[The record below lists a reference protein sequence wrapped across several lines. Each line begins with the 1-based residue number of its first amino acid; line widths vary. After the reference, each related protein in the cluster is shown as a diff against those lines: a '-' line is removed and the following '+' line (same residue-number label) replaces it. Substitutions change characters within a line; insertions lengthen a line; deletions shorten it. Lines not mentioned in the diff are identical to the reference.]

1 MPDSD
6 HDLLIRIDERIEKM
20 HKELLGNG
28 RPGRVDVVEGRVD
41 ALEAAK
47 NRTIGWIAGAGA
59 TVGVAWGALEYLF
72 HRKP

>member
-1 MPDSD
+1 VADSD

-28 RPGRVDVVEGRVD
+28 RPGRMELVEGRVTD
-41 ALEAAK
+41 LEAGR
-47 NRTIGWIAGAGA
+47 NRALGWIGGAGA
-59 TVGVAWGALEYLF
+59 VLAAAWGALEWVF